1 MRRAFAVAALVT
13 LVAWPARSGADG
25 PDEERPLDGA
35 PIPTEK
41 SGSPKSPEWG
51 TALRVRPTRRGTAA
65 AVCKA
70 DLVREWLRVKCASET
85 FAVSMLGGDLDGSAF
100 WIDPLTKDGEV
111 MMPLRRGNKHVF
123 QFWKPGKDAAGAFSP
138 VPTFVVQEY
147 WLDDGSPPVLTVL

>member
-1 MRRAFAVAALVT
+1 VKRGLAIAALVA
-13 LVAWPARSGADG
+13 LVATPARSGADG

-35 PIPTEK
+35 PIPAEK

-51 TALRVRPTRRGTAA
+51 AALRVRPARRSAA
-65 AVCKA
+65 AAACRA
-70 DLVREWLRVKCASET
+70 DLVREWIRVKCASET
-85 FAVSMLGGDLDGSAF
+85 FAISMLGGDLDGFAF

-123 QFWKPGKDAAGAFSP
+123 QFWKAGKDSAGAFAP

-147 WLDDGSPPVLTVL
+147 WLEGAPAPVLTVL